1 MVYSRH
7 GRFRKK
13 SRGSA
18 AHCPIAE
25 SLKDLKVSN
34 WVGSSGATGGIPGCK
49 AKNESLNL
57 AFCTPVHI
65 KHQNR
70 SKQVVNGCAY
80 DGVKGFVT
88 PVESTLQWFLA
99 TLVGAQGKVG
109 SPNPAALPLCRGS
122 GVTAPDI
129 APCSTVVAC
138 CLSMN
143 DSGEKVHPKVPQG
156 CHPSRGEMCPL
167 SMKWGHIPRQ
177 MSGIHG
183 HRRCLCEALCIAA
196 QQAAAKAQ

>member
-7 GRFRKK
+7 GRFSNK

-156 CHPSRGEMCPL
+156 CHPSRGEMFPL
-167 SMKWGHIPRQ
+167 SKKWGHIPRQ
-177 MSGIHG
+177 MSGWQWPK
-183 HRRCLCEALCIAA
+183 LVP
-196 QQAAAKAQ
+196 AKPPWSTSKQENN